1 MVTASWYSDT
11 SRPRCLAGAI
21 SLMYAGATTAEM
33 PMPTP
38 PTMRNRT
45 SDANE
50 LLMAHPAAETV
61 YRTDAMIS
69 DRFLPP
75 PSKSSPEL
83 TTPAIEPISA
93 HPT

>member
-1 MVTASWYSDT
+1 MVTASWYNDT

-45 SDANE
+45 SEANE

-61 YRTDAMIS
+61 YSTDATIS

-75 PSKSSPEL
+75 PLEKQ
-83 TTPAIEPISA
+83 AGA
-93 HPT
+93 